1 MMSAPITMYK
11 MYNCITNS
19 NTSMNLDFCI
29 CLCLKSWCPRIHHWI
44 ATYLL
49 NVHNTELTPHLRTQ
63 KSYHWFGLPMSPWYL
78 HEWSSLL
85 LVPAPQCL
93 PWQALVTAMMPMG
106 TKSWMN
112 FSPWFKNLSLFLLR
126 CFFLKALRFQT
137 VSWNL
142 ALFNGR
148 GRLRWEPGCPPQ
160 GVHPSKSGWIIL
172 ERSTMLLMGK
182 STILSCHFATYF
194 Q

>member
-1 MMSAPITMYK
+1 MFIILNLHPIFGPK
-11 MYNCITNS
+11 NHIIGSGCP
-19 NTSMNLDFCI
+19 
-29 CLCLKSWCPRIHHWI
+29 CPRDISMSG
-44 ATYLL
+44 
-49 NVHNTELTPHLRTQ
+49 LR
-63 KSYHWFGLPMSPWYL
+63 
-78 HEWSSLL
+78 SSSSRRLS
-85 LVPAPQCL
+85 ACHDRRGDGHD
-93 PWQALVTAMMPMG
+93 ANG

>member
-1 MMSAPITMYK
+1 
-11 MYNCITNS
+11 
-19 NTSMNLDFCI
+19 
-29 CLCLKSWCPRIHHWI
+29 
-44 ATYLL
+44 
-49 NVHNTELTPHLRTQ
+49 
-63 KSYHWFGLPMSPWYL
+63 
-78 HEWSSLL
+78 
-85 LVPAPQCL
+85 
-93 PWQALVTAMMPMG
+93 MMPMG

-148 GRLRWEPGCPPQ
+148 GRLLWEPGCPPQ

-182 STILSCHFATYF
+182 STNILILSHFLSIFIYQQNGILNLLKYLSPNMF
-194 Q
+194 HISQYPHR